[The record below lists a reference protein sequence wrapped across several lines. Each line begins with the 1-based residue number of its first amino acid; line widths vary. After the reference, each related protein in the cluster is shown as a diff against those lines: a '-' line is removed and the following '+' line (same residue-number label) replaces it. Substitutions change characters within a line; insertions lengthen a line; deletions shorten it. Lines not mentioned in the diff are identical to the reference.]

1 MGTGS
6 RKTWLERQTD
16 KVQIR
21 VLSMDREGRKLEEIA
36 AAVNQ
41 EFNLKV
47 PVSTLHNSIQEWGKR
62 FDLEETLN
70 LEMRRELDDICAQH
84 PNADPRVLA
93 RGVIA
98 HRLHEALKG
107 ELDPKTLL
115 FAAQGEGNLKLRER
129 ELAAKEEAN
138 RLRKEQ
144 NDLEREHVEL
154 VRQKI
159 TAAAGGMDG
168 RELYLQAAQDIL
180 KKLHTYQDLKPVL
193 QARQEEIVAELAH
206 SAEGFARKLEHEG

>member
-21 VLSMDREGRKLEEIA
+21 VLSMDREGRKLEDIA
-36 AAVNQ
+36 AAVKQ
-41 EFNLKV
+41 EFALKV

-70 LEMRRELDDICAQH
+70 LEMRRELDDICTQH

-107 ELDPKTLL
+107 PLAPKTLL

-129 ELAAKEEAN
+129 ELAAKEETN
-138 RLRKEQ
+138 RIRRRQL
-144 NDLEREHVEL
+144 DLLE
-154 VRQKI
+154 
-159 TAAAGGMDG
+159 
-168 RELYLQAAQDIL
+168 
-180 KKLHTYQDLKPVL
+180 
-193 QARQEEIVAELAH
+193 
-206 SAEGFARKLEHEG
+206 RKLERAENALEETTNEAAKKLGEGKALTLDDINRIRQRALGLPPKRAGAGTEVAGDAAT